1 MINFTNKIS
10 VVQETLKELNS
21 VVGPVAFFF
30 SCRSVQLGSDQGF
43 TEESNDSQLVIGDHV

>member
-10 VVQETLKELNS
+10 VVQEILKELNS
-21 VVGPVAFFF
+21 VVDPVAFFF
-30 SCRSVQLGSDQGF
+30 SCRPVQLGSDRGF